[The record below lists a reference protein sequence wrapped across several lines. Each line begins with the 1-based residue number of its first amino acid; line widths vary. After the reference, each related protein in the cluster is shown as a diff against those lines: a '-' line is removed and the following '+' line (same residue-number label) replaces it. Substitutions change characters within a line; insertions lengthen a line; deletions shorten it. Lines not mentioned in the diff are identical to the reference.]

1 MPVKT
6 SRDPKTGKLTYKYEA
21 PKGGFKKSKR
31 LSPEDVGIKTPTKR
45 YSEQQKEDRRSAQY
59 NPGGV
64 FENNPFRRGLEAFGL
79 GGFVGGLDK
88 LNADRQLR
96 LLNENPDLRSSRFAN
111 VQKNIRDAAATGGF
125 NFDNLFMGANVDR
138 RDEDEVRVR
147 PEEDYTNISGSIDS
161 TDKENPYVAAAA
173 NYGNTA
179 LGQYIDPNRYN
190 AFRTNKAYGT
200 SNRPSGLLG
209 GLYDVLGGTTVDEVM
224 STYPD
229 NMPVP
234 VVNNRPTGNFNNL
247 PPTERSL
254 SGGLLGTPTFNFDVS
269 PFGGAGVYDK
279 IMLDAI
285 RNSPFGSGIGINS
298 SLTPSVAKGGFLG
311 LNPSGTINIGNIG
324 TVTDPYGRELSGQER
339 IDFINS
345 EFNKLKNQNDALSN
359 FNLGILR

>member
-1 MPVKT
+1 MPLVFSK
-6 SRDPKTGKLTYKYEA
+6 DPKTGKKTSRYVA
-21 PKGGFKKSKR
+21 PKPKLSRREQREQRAAAYGTGGK
-31 LSPEDVGIKTPTKR
+31 
-45 YSEQQKEDRRSAQY
+45 
-59 NPGGV
+59 
-64 FENNPFRRGLEAFGL
+64 FENNIFRGLSRSL
-79 GGFVGGLDK
+79 GIDK
-88 LNADRQLR
+88 RDDEKQIARLKKYPEQASERYRQVQR
-96 LLNENPDLRSSRFAN
+96 N
-111 VQKNIRDAAATGGF
+111 VADAAATGGF
-125 NFDNLFMGANVDR
+125 NFDNLFMGTNIDR

-179 LGQYIDPNRYN
+179 LGQYLDPNRYN
-190 AFRTNKAYGT
+190 AFRTNQAYGT

-209 GLYDVLGGTTVDEVM
+209 GLYDALGGTTVDEVM

-229 NMPVP
+229 NTPTA
-234 VVNNRPTGNFNNL
+234 VVNNRPVGNFNNL

-254 SGGLLGTPTFNFDVS
+254 SGGLLGTPTFNFDVA

-285 RNSPFGSGIGINS
+285 QNSPFGSGIALNP
-298 SLTPSVAKGGFLG
+298 SLTPSVAKSGFLG

-324 TVTDPYGRELSGQER
+324 TVTDQFGRELSGQEK

-345 EFNKLKNQNDALSN
+345 EFNKLKNRNDALSN